1 MLGSCRW
8 CCLAAAM
15 HWVIHLPNWS
25 FGVAQFRKPRTLPPA
40 RLHHSRKVAA
50 VWRGM
55 PWLRQQKRWWGGGS
69 SFISLIPSWQNLKLL
84 KFQQFSPVS
93 VAAMFFFLFGEC
105 SALKLTSEQKIGD
118 IGPVLRHGL
127 SIKIGATKTMDL
139 VSLCIPIIYVRISKV
154 LTKVA
159 PHPVLVIKT
168 FSNVADWN
176 GSSFLQW
183 IPIFDQIKPLLC
195 DRKSKASWFP
205 THLKNKSQNRSY
217 LPNWRER

>member
-25 FGVAQFRKPRTLPPA
+25 FGVAQFRKPRTLQPA

-93 VAAMFFFLFGEC
+93 VAAMFFCSFWRMLSTKTHIWAKNWRHWTGTETWAIYQNWGYKDHGFGEFVYSNHLC
-105 SALKLTSEQKIGD
+105 ENFKSFDKSCPTSSPCHQNFFERGWLK
-118 IGPVLRHGL
+118 
-127 SIKIGATKTMDL
+127 
-139 VSLCIPIIYVRISKV
+139 
-154 LTKVA
+154 
-159 PHPVLVIKT
+159 
-168 FSNVADWN
+168 
-176 GSSFLQW
+176 W
-183 IPIFDQIKPLLC
+183 IFFFTVNPYFWSD
-195 DRKSKASWFP
+195 
-205 THLKNKSQNRSY
+205 
-217 LPNWRER
+217 